1 MITKPFVLIV
11 GPTASGKST
20 LGLQLAEHF
29 QGAILNCDSL
39 QVYQRLDIGTAK
51 PPPEERTRVP
61 HLLFDFLPPGEVLTA
76 GDFRKLALKEL
87 EEHLPHRPVFG
98 VGGSGFYI
106 QALEKGMFD
115 IKKPSAEIDAQVRE
129 DLKNKGLPALYQEL
143 EKCDPEYADNL
154 SPNDSYRIVRALVVF
169 RETGRKVSDLKKEFA
184 KRDFPYPLL
193 KLGILPSREEL
204 FPRIQARTKQ
214 MLENGLV
221 EEVEALCR
229 DGFSKWPALQSVGY
243 KECQQ
248 FLSGELNHDRLAE
261 LISEKTV
268 QLAKKQRT
276 WFKRDT
282 EIQILDFE
290 HPFPEAVEAVSAF
303 LDRLRVNA

>member
-39 QVYQRLDIGTAK
+39 QVYKRLDIGTAK
-51 PPPEERTRVP
+51 PAAEDRARVP
-61 HLLFDFLPPGEVLTA
+61 HLLFDFLPPGEILTA
-76 GDFRKLALKEL
+76 GDFRKLALAEL
-87 EEHLPHRPVFG
+87 AKHLAHQIVFG

-115 IKKPSAEIDAQVRE
+115 VKKPSSEVDAQVRD
-129 DLKNKGLPALYQEL
+129 DLKTRGLPALYQEL
-143 EKCDPEYADNL
+143 EKCDPEYAEGL
-154 SPNDSYRIVRALVVF
+154 SPNDSYRIVRAIVVF

-184 KRDFPYPLL
+184 RRDFPYPLL
-193 KLGILPSREEL
+193 KLGLLPSREQL
-204 FPRIQARTKQ
+204 LPSIRARTEK
-214 MLENGLV
+214 MLEDGLI
-221 EEVEALCR
+221 EEVEALR
-229 DGFSKWPALQSVGY
+229 GEGFSDWSALQSVGY
-243 KECQQ
+243 RECQM
-248 FLSGELNHDRLAE
+248 FLNGEIDRGRLKE

-290 HPFPEAVEAVSAF
+290 HPFPEAVSAVSAF